1 MNNRKRTALCLLGAA
16 LCVFMAF
23 GAALALGR
31 YPITPAALL
40 AGDAMAVRTFTVL
53 RLPRAVMAL
62 VGGFGLGTAGFVYQ
76 TVFRNPLAS
85 PDIIGVSSGASVGA
99 AFAILFVSSGAL
111 STTVCA
117 FAGGLAAVFLSLGLA
132 AAAPGRS
139 KMSLVLA
146 GIAVHALAQTLL
158 MLLKLTA
165 DPEKELASIEYWIMG
180 SLAAVTR
187 SRVWFPVPVVL
198 ICCAAIFALH
208 RQALLLSIE
217 EGEARLLGVR
227 VGAMRLL
234 LLTLATMTVAAVVSV
249 TGLISFVGLLA
260 PHSAR
265 LLAGHNRR
273 SACLLSG
280 LLGSALLLAA
290 DTLAKTAA
298 STELPVSIFT
308 SLLGVP
314 FLLYLILRPGRDASP
329 AAREGCVMM
338 PQTTPPPAGLCV
350 QDLTVRY
357 GAAAVLQGVSFSV
370 PVPGQLIGLLGVNGS
385 GKTTLLKAAA
395 GLLPHTGQCLLDG
408 VPLESL
414 STRRLAQTVSY
425 IPQQSGISVS
435 LSARE
440 VVLMGFNPRLGVLQS
455 PTAAM
460 RAAADEALRTVG
472 LADKAGQD
480 YLTLSGGEKQ
490 LCILARTIAEDAP
503 LLLLDEPDS
512 ALDLANR
519 SRMTALLA
527 QLVHTGGKTALVCL
541 HDPALALDSCDILV
555 VLQGGGVAA
564 VLHPKTDP
572 PAVLQAALAAVYGP
586 LELLPV
592 TDCRGR
598 RRLALLPL

>member
-62 VGGFGLGTAGFVYQ
+62 IGGFGLGAAGFVYQ

-198 ICCAAIFALH
+198 VCCAAIFALH

-249 TGLISFVGLLA
+249 TGLISFV
-260 PHSAR
+260 
-265 LLAGHNRR
+265 
-273 SACLLSG
+273 
-280 LLGSALLLAA
+280 
-290 DTLAKTAA
+290 
-298 STELPVSIFT
+298 
-308 SLLGVP
+308 
-314 FLLYLILRPGRDASP
+314 
-329 AAREGCVMM
+329 
-338 PQTTPPPAGLCV
+338 
-350 QDLTVRY
+350 
-357 GAAAVLQGVSFSV
+357 
-370 PVPGQLIGLLGVNGS
+370 GLLGVNGS

-564 VLHPKTDP
+564 VLHPRTDP

>member
-1 MNNRKRTALCLLGAA
+1 
-16 LCVFMAF
+16 
-23 GAALALGR
+23 
-31 YPITPAALL
+31 
-40 AGDAMAVRTFTVL
+40 
-53 RLPRAVMAL
+53 
-62 VGGFGLGTAGFVYQ
+62 
-76 TVFRNPLAS
+76 
-85 PDIIGVSSGASVGA
+85 
-99 AFAILFVSSGAL
+99 
-111 STTVCA
+111 
-117 FAGGLAAVFLSLGLA
+117 
-132 AAAPGRS
+132 
-139 KMSLVLA
+139 
-146 GIAVHALAQTLL
+146 
-158 MLLKLTA
+158 
-165 DPEKELASIEYWIMG
+165 
-180 SLAAVTR
+180 
-187 SRVWFPVPVVL
+187 
-198 ICCAAIFALH
+198 
-208 RQALLLSIE
+208 
-217 EGEARLLGVR
+217 
-227 VGAMRLL
+227 
-234 LLTLATMTVAAVVSV
+234 
-249 TGLISFVGLLA
+249 
-260 PHSAR
+260 
-265 LLAGHNRR
+265 
-273 SACLLSG
+273 
-280 LLGSALLLAA
+280 
-290 DTLAKTAA
+290 
-298 STELPVSIFT
+298 
-308 SLLGVP
+308 
-314 FLLYLILRPGRDASP
+314 
-329 AAREGCVMM
+329 MM
-338 PQTTPPPAGLCV
+338 PQTTPPPGGLCV

-357 GAAAVLQGVSFSV
+357 GTAAVLQGVSFSV
-370 PVPGQLIGLLGVNGS
+370 PVSGQLIGLLGVNGS

-472 LADKAGQD
+472 LANKAGQD

-519 SRMTALLA
+519 SQMTALLA
-527 QLVHTGGKTALVCL
+527 QLVHTGGKTAL
-541 HDPALALDSCDILV
+541 LV

-564 VLHPKTDP
+564 VLHPRTDP

>member
-16 LCVFMAF
+16 LCVFMTF

-62 VGGFGLGTAGFVYQ
+62 IGGFGLGAAGFVYQ

-198 ICCAAIFALH
+198 VCCAAIFALH

-249 TGLISFVGLLA
+249 LCRAAGTPQRPAAGGAQPALGLPAERAAGQRPAAGSRHAGQDGCLHRAAGQHLYLA
-260 PHSAR
+260 
-265 LLAGHNRR
+265 AGR
-273 SACLLSG
+273 AV
-280 LLGSALLLAA
+280 SALS
-290 DTLAKTAA
+290 D
-298 STELPVSIFT
+298 
-308 SLLGVP
+308 
-314 FLLYLILRPGRDASP
+314 P

-338 PQTTPPPAGLCV
+338 PQTTPPPVGLCV
-350 QDLTVRY
+350 QNLTVRY

-370 PVPGQLIGLLGVNGS
+370 PVSGQLIGLLGVNGS

-440 VVLMGFNPRLGVLQS
+440 VVLMGFNPRLGVLQN

-564 VLHPKTDP
+564 VLHPRTDP

-586 LELLPV
+586 VELLPV

>member
-1 MNNRKRTALCLLGAA
+1 MGFFDALSRGLERSREALNEVFYFGGEVDEDFWEDLEDTLVMGDMGAEVAIKVSDDLRDAAAKKNLKTAPQLRR
-16 LCVFMAF
+16 
-23 GAALALGR
+23 ALAEQLEQHFV
-31 YPITPAALL
+31 PIERDPFSDTPSC
-40 AGDAMAVRTFTVL
+40 V
-53 RLPRAVMAL
+53 
-62 VGGFGLGTAGFVYQ
+62 
-76 TVFRNPLAS
+76 
-85 PDIIGVSSGASVGA
+85 
-99 AFAILFVSSGAL
+99 LFVGINGA
-111 STTVCA
+111 
-117 FAGGLAAVFLSLGLA
+117 
-132 AAAPGRS
+132 
-139 KMSLVLA
+139 
-146 GIAVHALAQTLL
+146 
-158 MLLKLTA
+158 
-165 DPEKELASIEYWIMG
+165 
-180 SLAAVTR
+180 
-187 SRVWFPVPVVL
+187 
-198 ICCAAIFALH
+198 
-208 RQALLLSIE
+208 
-217 EGEARLLGVR
+217 
-227 VGAMRLL
+227 
-234 LLTLATMTVAAVVSV
+234 
-249 TGLISFVGLLA
+249 
-260 PHSAR
+260 
-265 LLAGHNRR
+265 
-273 SACLLSG
+273 
-280 LLGSALLLAA
+280 
-290 DTLAKTAA
+290 
-298 STELPVSIFT
+298 
-308 SLLGVP
+308 
-314 FLLYLILRPGRDASP
+314 
-329 AAREGCVMM
+329 
-338 PQTTPPPAGLCV
+338 
-350 QDLTVRY
+350 
-357 GAAAVLQGVSFSV
+357 
-370 PVPGQLIGLLGVNGS
+370 

-472 LADKAGQD
+472 LANKAGQD

-564 VLHPKTDP
+564 VLHPRTDP